1 MASQKY
7 RDHRDLALQSIGDY
21 GRQLV
26 RALRGLDLEEARWMP
41 TSESNHILW
50 ILWHMGR
57 MEDMWGRY
65 LRGDATRDKRTSAWI
80 EGGWA
85 DRLGIDRDRNGVGDS
100 IEQVRDF
107 PDVSVEEITAY
118 WQAARDLLIPT
129 IEKITPDM
137 LENKHPEI
145 WHHAPDRA
153 PTLLWVLGR
162 IPVEN
167 SQHTGQIAYIRGLY
181 AAKFASA
188 R

>member
-1 MASQKY
+1 VADSSY
-7 RDHRDLALQSIGDY
+7 GDHRDLALQSVGDY

-26 RALRGLDLEEARWMP
+26 RALRGLELEEARWMP
-41 TSESNHILW
+41 TPDSNHILW

-57 MEDMWGRY
+57 MEDMWGAY
-65 LRGDATRDKRTSAWI
+65 LRGDDATDTSAWI

-85 DRLGIDRDRNGVGDS
+85 SRLGIDPARNGAGDS
-100 IEQVRDF
+100 IDQVRDF
-107 PDVSVEEITAY
+107 PDVSVGEITAY

-137 LENKHPEI
+137 LELKRPDI
-145 WHHAPDRA
+145 WTHAPDRA

-167 SQHTGQIAYIRGLY
+167 SQHTGQIAFIRGLY
-181 AAKFASA
+181 AAKFG
-188 R
+188 

>member
-1 MASQKY
+1 
-7 RDHRDLALQSIGDY
+7 
-21 GRQLV
+21 
-26 RALRGLDLEEARWMP
+26 MP
-41 TSESNHILW
+41 TPESNHILW

-65 LRGDATRDKRTSAWI
+65 LHGGGESAWI

-85 DRLGIDRDRNGVGDS
+85 DRLGIDRERNGFGDS
-100 IEQVRDF
+100 IEQVREF
-107 PDVSVEEITAY
+107 PDVSVEEVTAY

-129 IEKITPDM
+129 IENITPDM
-137 LENKHPEI
+137 LEDKHHEI
-145 WHHAPDRA
+145 WTHAPDRA

-181 AAKFASA
+181 AAKFG
-188 R
+188 